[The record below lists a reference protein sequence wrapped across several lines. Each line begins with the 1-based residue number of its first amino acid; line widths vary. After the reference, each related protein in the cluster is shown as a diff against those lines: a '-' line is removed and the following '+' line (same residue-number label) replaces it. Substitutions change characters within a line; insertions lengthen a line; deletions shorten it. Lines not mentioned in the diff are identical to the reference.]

1 MAWAPRRSVHPIP
14 TLSPLWA
21 ARTMRSF
28 TADARSSMSPGR
40 PRMQRVLLRRFPVA
54 RRAISALHSPRFSS
68 ASRATFTPL
77 TPCCSARLRSSSQR
91 SKMVRVFARGKFITN
106 CSMPRSPETEASSA
120 DRPTVLV
127 ISDQR
132 DWHARQ
138 MEAAFAAVGARVER
152 VDLADCGFDTRSAS
166 GLSLPVLGSR
176 LPDAVHV
183 RTLSAGSFE
192 AITKRLGVLHALT
205 KLGVVV
211 WNDARAIERCVD
223 KSTTSFLL
231 VRAGVP
237 TPPTWT
243 MESAE
248 AARAL
253 VEREAPS
260 GPLVLKPLFGA
271 QGKGLRL
278 IRRPEDLPGS
288 EEIAGVY
295 YLQRFQ
301 SNGAQDFTDYR
312 LFVLRGRVIAA
323 MMRRAATWITNVKQG
338 GQPVAVAPD
347 AKMERLAIAAAE
359 AVGAAIAGV
368 DVLVGAD
375 SAPTV
380 LEVNSMP
387 AWSGLQ
393 KVSKRNIAEA
403 IALAL
408 VETLVRRGSSQGP
421 AQ

>member
-1 MAWAPRRSVHPIP
+1 M
-14 TLSPLWA
+14 
-21 ARTMRSF
+21 
-28 TADARSSMSPGR
+28 
-40 PRMQRVLLRRFPVA
+40 
-54 RRAISALHSPRFSS
+54 
-68 ASRATFTPL
+68 
-77 TPCCSARLRSSSQR
+77 
-91 SKMVRVFARGKFITN
+91 
-106 CSMPRSPETEASSA
+106 ET
-120 DRPTVLV
+120 
-127 ISDQR
+127 
-132 DWHARQ
+132 
-138 MEAAFAAVGARVER
+138 AFAGVGARVER
-152 VDLADCGFDTRSAS
+152 IDLAECEFDTRSAS
-166 GLSLPVLGSR
+166 GLALPFLGSQ

-192 AITKRLGVLHALT
+192 ATTKRLSVLHALAN
-205 KLGVVV
+205 LGVVV

-223 KSTTSFLL
+223 KSMTSFLL
-231 VRAGVP
+231 ARSGVP

-253 VEREAPS
+253 VEREAPR

-278 IRRPEDLPGS
+278 IRRPEDLPDP
-288 EEIAGVY
+288 EDVAGVY

-301 SNGAQDFTDYR
+301 PNGTQDFRDYR
-312 LFVLRGRVIAA
+312 LFVLRGRVVAA
-323 MMRRAATWITNVKQG
+323 MMRQASTWITNVKQG
-338 GQPVAVAPD
+338 GKPLAVARDPM
-347 AKMERLAIAAAE
+347 MERLAVTAAE
-359 AVGAAIAGV
+359 TVGAAIAGV

-375 SAPTV
+375 GAPTV

-408 VETLVRRGSSQGP
+408 MDELARRPVQRR
-421 AQ
+421 AL

>member
-1 MAWAPRRSVHPIP
+1 MAGR
-14 TLSPLWA
+14 L
-21 ARTMRSF
+21 
-28 TADARSSMSPGR
+28 ADG
-40 PRMQRVLLRRFPVA
+40 
-54 RRAISALHSPRFSS
+54 
-68 ASRATFTPL
+68 
-77 TPCCSARLRSSSQR
+77 
-91 SKMVRVFARGKFITN
+91 
-106 CSMPRSPETEASSA
+106 
-120 DRPTVLV
+120 PTVLLV
-127 ISDQR
+127 SDQR

-138 MEAAFAAVGARVER
+138 MEAAFTAAGARVER
-152 VDLADCGFDTRSAS
+152 VDLADCGFDTSSPS

-192 AITKRLGVLHALT
+192 AVTKRLGVLHALT

-223 KSTTSFLL
+223 KSMTSFLL
-231 VRAGVP
+231 AQAGVP

-248 AARAL
+248 VARAL
-253 VEREAPS
+253 IEREAPR

-278 IRRPEDLPGS
+278 IRLPEDLPS
-288 EEIAGVY
+288 PKETAGVY
-295 YLQRFQ
+295 YLQQFQ
-301 SNGAQDFTDYR
+301 SNATQDFTDYR

-338 GQPVAVAPD
+338 GQPLAVAPD
-347 AKMERLAIAAAE
+347 PKMERLAIAAAE
-359 AVGAAIAGV
+359 AVGAEIAGV
-368 DVLVGAD
+368 DVLVTAHG
-375 SAPTV
+375 APTV

-393 KVSKRNIAEA
+393 KVSQRNIAEA
-403 IALAL
+403 IASAL
-408 VETLVRRGSSQGP
+408 IHELIRQPVQRP
-421 AQ
+421 AP

>member
-1 MAWAPRRSVHPIP
+1 MAAGLADGP
-14 TLSPLWA
+14 T
-21 ARTMRSF
+21 
-28 TADARSSMSPGR
+28 
-40 PRMQRVLLRRFPVA
+40 
-54 RRAISALHSPRFSS
+54 I
-68 ASRATFTPL
+68 
-77 TPCCSARLRSSSQR
+77 
-91 SKMVRVFARGKFITN
+91 
-106 CSMPRSPETEASSA
+106 
-120 DRPTVLV
+120 LV
-127 ISDQR
+127 VSDQR

-152 VDLADCGFDTRSAS
+152 IDLADCGFDTQSAS
-166 GLSLPVLGSR
+166 GLELPFLESR

-192 AITKRLGVLHALT
+192 AITKRLGVLHALA

-223 KSTTSFLL
+223 KSMTSFLL
-231 VRAGVP
+231 ARAGVP

-243 MESAE
+243 MESEE

-253 VEREAPS
+253 VERETPR

-278 IRRPEDLPGS
+278 IRRPEDLPAP
-288 EEIAGVY
+288 ERIAGVY

-301 SNGAQDFTDYR
+301 SNGTEDFTDYR

-323 MMRRAATWITNVKQG
+323 MMRRASTWITNVKQG

-347 AKMERLAIAAAE
+347 PKMERLAIAAAE
-359 AVGAAIAGV
+359 AVGAAIAGI
-368 DVLVGAD
+368 DVLVAAD
-375 SAPTV
+375 GAPTV

-408 VETLVRRGSSQGP
+408 VDTLACRP
-421 AQ
+421 AQRRAP